1 MSISTKKHGQF
12 CGGTLIRP
20 GWVLTA
26 AHCVKDVLSPCAVQ
40 SLRVGVGANSRRVRV
55 PQLSHDVLLS
65 YIDLESV
72 TSDPRVCQD
81 FLGCLLKT
89 NILDLQSIAA

>member
-1 MSISTKKHGQF
+1 
-12 CGGTLIRP
+12 LIRP

-72 TSDPRVCQD
+72 TSDSKGLPGFPGLPFKD
-81 FLGCLLKT
+81 EHIGLGVPFAKH
-89 NILDLQSIAA
+89 SRIATP